1 MTFYY
6 CSQLHVYIHI
16 ANLPPSKRR
25 QVMQLSGKNG
35 HKKQKMTPCR
45 QQKINLIKLSQHEIS
60 RVCSQQM
67 LTDRHF
73 NAASMM
79 LQRRFPEVRGLQHTV
94 LGHNLSF
101 RVIEPPFVQILH
113 VDNNHWMTVICIED
127 TLVKMYDSVY
137 RSVDTDVTI
146 QAASMIKSSSDYIS
160 FRVENTQIQK
170 GGVDCGLFAIAYATE
185 FCFGNCPECYR

>member
-1 MTFYY
+1 
-6 CSQLHVYIHI
+6 
-16 ANLPPSKRR
+16 
-25 QVMQLSGKNG
+25 
-35 HKKQKMTPCR
+35 MTPCR
-45 QQKINLIKLSQHEIS
+45 QQKINLIKLSQDEIS

-67 LTDRHF
+67 LTDRHI

-79 LQRRFPEVRGLQHTV
+79 LQRQFPEVRGLQHTV
-94 LGHNLSF
+94 LGQNLLF

-113 VDNNHWMTVICIED
+113 VDNNHWMTIICIED
-127 TLVKMYDSVY
+127 TLVKMYDSVH

-185 FCFGNCPECYR
+185 FLFWELP